1 MDQQQRVWFL
11 DEARGLSVLLMVLH
25 HGAYD
30 AVFLLGW
37 PLPFLF
43 SGWFGVI
50 RAFFAGVFVLIS
62 GCACRLSRNNLRRGA
77 RCLLLA
83 AGLSLAT
90 ALLIPSQRIRF
101 GVLHL
106 LGCAMLL
113 FACLQPLLDRIPP
126 FFGSVAGFFL
136 FFFCFQAPDGWLGFG
151 PVRISLPGL
160 FYQNAFTAA
169 LGFPGPGYASADYFP
184 LVPWLFLF
192 WAGTCLG
199 VWLRLRQGPAWL
211 YRIHIPFLATVGQ
224 KSLWIYLIH
233 QPVFYL
239 LFLLVRLW
247 F

>member
-83 AGLSLAT
+83 AGSVFGHCLVDPLPANPLWRSASAGLRHAAFCLPAT
-90 ALLIPSQRIRF
+90 AIGPDS
-101 GVLHL
+101 
-106 LGCAMLL
+106 
-113 FACLQPLLDRIPP
+113 P
-126 FFGSVAGFFL
+126 F
-136 FFFCFQAPDGWLGFG
+136 
-151 PVRISLPGL
+151 
-160 FYQNAFTAA
+160 
-169 LGFPGPGYASADYFP
+169 
-184 LVPWLFLF
+184 
-192 WAGTCLG
+192 
-199 VWLRLRQGPAWL
+199 LRLR
-211 YRIHIPFLATVGQ
+211 RR
-224 KSLWIYLIH
+224 
-233 QPVFYL
+233 VFS
-239 LFLLVRLW
+239 LFLLLSCP
-247 F
+247 